1 MVIIGSDHAGT
12 NLKKEIINYLYKNKI
27 CYKDVTNVE
36 NQDGDDYPDVAR
48 SICFNVLKDKN
59 NIGIAICGTGIGI
72 SIACNKI
79 FGIRAANCTDVQMA
93 EYAKKHNNA
102 NVLCLGSRLEFSQKF
117 ENVKSILETFI
128 NTFYEKGRHERR
140 LVKINE
146 LEEMNIKGGKGY
158 GSSI

>member
-1 MVIIGSDHAGT
+1 
-12 NLKKEIINYLYKNKI
+12 
-27 CYKDVTNVE
+27 
-36 NQDGDDYPDVAR
+36 
-48 SICFNVLKDKN
+48 
-59 NIGIAICGTGIGI
+59 
-72 SIACNKI
+72 
-79 FGIRAANCTDVQMA
+79 MA